1 MEILIYISGL
11 LTTLIA
17 ALIVVANKFNIKY
30 TKLLAL
36 NQSISNI
43 SSTRYGEMKEQ
54 IDDLRLLMGDIQ
66 NTMEKDQYE
75 NLSGINKE
83 LKHIGDIAMA
93 NNKRIGDNAAVFNKN
108 VTDLIQQITL
118 IKSNLKALG
127 QDPNSLSRY

>member
-17 ALIVVANKFNIKY
+17 TLIVVANKFNHKY
-30 TKLLAL
+30 TTLLTS

-43 SSTRYGEMKEQ
+43 SSIRYEEMREQ

-75 NLSGINKE
+75 SLSGINKD
-83 LKHIGDIAMA
+83 LKDIGDIAMA

-108 VTDLIQQITL
+108 VTNLHTQITL

>member
-30 TKLLAL
+30 TKLLAS

-43 SSTRYGEMKEQ
+43 TSIRYEEMREQ

-83 LKHIGDIAMA
+83 LKHMGGIAMA

>member
-17 ALIVVANKFNIKY
+17 TLIVVANNFNIKY
-30 TKLLAL
+30 TKLLAS

-43 SSTRYGEMKEQ
+43 TSIRYEEMREQ

-75 NLSGINKE
+75 SLSGINKD
-83 LKHIGDIAMA
+83 LKDIGDIAMA

-108 VTDLIQQITL
+108 VTNLHTQITL

>member
-17 ALIVVANKFNIKY
+17 TLIVVANKFNIKY
-30 TKLLAL
+30 TKLLAS

-43 SSTRYGEMKEQ
+43 TSIRYEEMREKT
-54 IDDLRLLMGDIQ
+54 DDLRILISDIQ

-75 NLSGINKE
+75 SLSGINKD
-83 LKHIGDIAMA
+83 LKDIGEIAMA
-93 NNKRIGDNAAVFNKN
+93 NNKRIGDNAK
-108 VTDLIQQITL
+108 VTERNISDLLQQVTL
-118 IKSNLKALG
+118 MKGNIKALG

>member
-17 ALIVVANKFNIKY
+17 TLIVVANKFNIKY
-30 TKLLAL
+30 TKLLAS

-43 SSTRYGEMKEQ
+43 TSIRYEEMREKTE
-54 IDDLRLLMGDIQ
+54 DLRILISDIQ

-75 NLSGINKE
+75 SLSGINKD
-83 LKHIGDIAMA
+83 LKDIGEIAMA
-93 NNKRIGDNAAVFNKN
+93 NNKRIGDNAK
-108 VTDLIQQITL
+108 VTERNISDLLQQVTL
-118 IKSNLKALG
+118 MKGNIKALG

>member
-17 ALIVVANKFNIKY
+17 TLIVVANNFNIKY
-30 TKLLAL
+30 TKLLAS

-43 SSTRYGEMKEQ
+43 TSIRYEEMREQ

-75 NLSGINKE
+75 SLSGINKD
-83 LKHIGDIAMA
+83 LKDIGDIAMA

-108 VTDLIQQITL
+108 VT
-118 IKSNLKALG
+118 NLHTTNYVNKK
-127 QDPNSLSRY
+127 

>member
-30 TKLLAL
+30 TKLLAS

-43 SSTRYGEMKEQ
+43 TSIRYEEMREQ
-54 IDDLRLLMGDIQ
+54 IDDLRILISDIQ

-83 LKHIGDIAMA
+83 LKHMGGIAMA